1 MTKLSKNNLFLDEI
15 FFFTVGG
22 KKLSLDTTRSFSFKI
37 YVFFTFLLFTLTI
50 PFLNNVQILGKLS
63 LGFFFFRAGAAG
75 RGAAAAA
82 SHQPRAPPRSGEG
95 ERHQDMKAIGPLSAP
110 ACRLPRGLVN
120 LHGILIYVASRRTH

>member
-50 PFLNNVQILGKLS
+50 PFLNNVQILGKLR
-63 LGFFFFRAGAAG
+63 LGFFFF
-75 RGAAAAA
+75 
-82 SHQPRAPPRSGEG
+82 
-95 ERHQDMKAIGPLSAP
+95 
-110 ACRLPRGLVN
+110 
-120 LHGILIYVASRRTH
+120 